1 MLGLYNWGLPNQ
13 GEHLAKFREN
23 ESLYNM
29 ARAFWSNLDSATI
42 YFMILFVILGIL
54 IACFYYYG
62 YNRFPG
68 RKYKVQHW
76 VLWLV
81 ITAVA
86 TVAITLG
93 LGNAIVTSNLQ
104 EKFGFLLDAFKYG
117 VPPHAGLAFGLDR
130 MIMLMTFMLMT
141 MALHGS
147 ACMEED

>member
-1 MLGLYNWGLPNQ
+1 
-13 GEHLAKFREN
+13 
-23 ESLYNM
+23 M
-29 ARAFWSNLDSATI
+29 ARAFWSNLDSAAI
-42 YFMILFVILGIL
+42 YFIILFVILGIL

-104 EKFGFLLDAFKYG
+104 EKFGFLLRISLING
-117 VPPHAGLAFGLDR
+117 VYALAVYFISSVIICNLPIATNAYRFLKIGK
-130 MIMLMTFMLMT
+130 
-141 MALHGS
+141 
-147 ACMEED
+147 

>member
-1 MLGLYNWGLPNQ
+1 MGMLGLYNWGLPNQ
-13 GEHLAKFREN
+13 GEHLNRYREN

-29 ARAFWSNLDSATI
+29 ACAFWSNLDSAAI

-76 VLWLV
+76 VIWLV
-81 ITAVA
+81 ITVVA

-104 EKFGFLLDAFKYG
+104 EKFGFLFRISLING
-117 VPPHAGLAFGLDR
+117 VYALAVYFISSVIICNLPIATNAYRFLKIGK
-130 MIMLMTFMLMT
+130 
-141 MALHGS
+141 
-147 ACMEED
+147 

>member
-1 MLGLYNWGLPNQ
+1 MGMLGLYNWGLPNR
-13 GEHLAKFREN
+13 GEHLNRYREN

-29 ARAFWSNLDSATI
+29 ARAFWSNLDSAAI
-42 YFMILFVILGIL
+42 YFIILFVILGIL

-104 EKFGFLLDAFKYG
+104 EKFGFLLRISLING
-117 VPPHAGLAFGLDR
+117 VYALAVYFISSVIICNLPIAK
-130 MIMLMTFMLMT
+130 MHT
-141 MALHGS
+141 GS
-147 ACMEED
+147 SK